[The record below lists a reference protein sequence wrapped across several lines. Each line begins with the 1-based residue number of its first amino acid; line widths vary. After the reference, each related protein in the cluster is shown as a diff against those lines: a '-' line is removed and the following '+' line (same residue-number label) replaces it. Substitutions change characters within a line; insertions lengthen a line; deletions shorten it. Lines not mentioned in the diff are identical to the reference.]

1 MNVALAGK
9 LAAPLTIE
17 GIFAG
22 RRRGLS
28 TWWRRAQEPLAAC
41 RISLRRPC
49 TPFSSLNSQPAL
61 ILKGRKTTM
70 ATGPTSRAR
79 YLRLGGAA
87 QPKLSHRQEAASGI
101 SERLT
106 SEMS

>member
-1 MNVALAGK
+1 
-9 LAAPLTIE
+9 
-17 GIFAG
+17 
-22 RRRGLS
+22 
-28 TWWRRAQEPLAAC
+28 
-41 RISLRRPC
+41 
-49 TPFSSLNSQPAL
+49 
-61 ILKGRKTTM
+61 M

-106 SEMS
+106 SEMSLVAPLLASFVAACSSSLTAFVSPVTPLLTPRHANGLSLSIRNYQCSRG